1 MATDNPQNKDPQNKA
16 PKNKPTEDKQ
26 VDLKTSGK
34 QTTLNP
40 ETRTTG
46 QGSKTDTRPGAEPEA
61 PGNDGNVPGAP
72 NQGTESR

>member
-1 MATDNPQNKDPQNKA
+1 MATKKENRENKD
-16 PKNKPTEDKQ
+16 

-46 QGSKTDTRPGAEPEA
+46 QGSNTDTRDGAEPEA
-61 PGNDGNVPGAP
+61 PGNDGNVPGSP